1 MVDIVLMQ
9 LGCIKVMYMNHI
21 YIYIYIYLCVCI
33 EIVVS
38 CAHDTIQFEYQRVTL

>member
-9 LGCIKVMYMNHI
+9 LGCIKVMYMNH
-21 YIYIYIYLCVCI
+21 IYIYLCVCI